1 MKKVV
6 YSIAGIVTL
15 ILAGVFIYRALDSSL
30 VYYVLPS
37 EYAAA
42 SQEYEGRRLRL
53 GGIVEPGSVA
63 FDNQNLLLAF
73 NVTDSLQTY
82 PVSHRGA
89 PPDLFKENTGVV
101 IEGHFEEGVF
111 KSNEVLVKHSEV
123 YEPPKDGQ
131 PIDLEELKDT
141 LQ

>member
-6 YSIAGIVTL
+6 YGTLGIAVL
-15 ILAGVFIYRALDSSL
+15 ILAGIFIYRALDSSL

-42 SQEYEGRRLRL
+42 SEDYEGRRLRL
-53 GGIVEPGSVA
+53 GGIVEPGSVE
-63 FDNQNLLLAF
+63 FDDQNLLLAF

-101 IEGHFEEGVF
+101 IEGQFEGGVF
-111 KSNEVLVKHSEV
+111 NSNEVLVKHSEV
-123 YEPPKDGQ
+123 YEPPKDGS
-131 PIDLEELKDT
+131 PIDLEQLKET